1 MDMIELETGD
11 TVDAVIIWLHGLG
24 ASGDDFVPLV
34 PELRLPDSAGIRFLF
49 PNAPELPVTV
59 NGGYIM
65 PAWYDILEMAI
76 DRQIDQAQLLA
87 SSRAIAGLIDEQ
99 VAQGIDS
106 RRILVAGFSQGGAVS
121 YQVALTYPLPLAGL
135 IGMSTYFATA
145 DSIVPHSANAE
156 IAIQLHHGSQDPVV
170 PELLGQ
176 KARDQLLAMGYQPE
190 YLTYPM
196 EHTICLEEIV
206 SMAGF
211 IRRRLSL

>member
-11 TVDAVIIWLHGLG
+11 TVDAVVIWLHGLG

-49 PNAPELPVTV
+49 PNAPEQPVTV

-121 YQVALTYPLPLAGL
+121 YQVALTYPRPLAGL

-145 DSIVPHSANAE
+145 DTIVPHAANASLPV
-156 IAIQLHHGSQDPVV
+156 QVHHGTRDPVV